1 MKILFATDNFPP
13 PLSGHAIAVIN
24 MASAMKS
31 MGHEISIIAPSPQGF
46 KNRRTDLSEV
56 TGNLKKSVVGNIRV
70 SCLRSLPLFRGDNAL
85 KSLAVGRS
93 FIRRE
98 MSNFKPDIIHFNG
111 WGPLCKTVYK
121 EKPVNSAKIIA
132 TCHGVP
138 MHVTSKLF
146 GKNVAAP
153 GLEKYIWGMM
163 VTFYGKMDLVLSP
176 SNFVN
181 KRLVASGL
189 DKKKGIVLSNGIET
203 SKYVHHDGENRS
215 EILKKFRIPE
225 DKLLVTYVGRLDP
238 EKNIHMLTKTVEHFQ
253 YDNDILFVAA
263 GAGKLKKKLGSFAAK
278 NKNNFLLHDWLNS
291 EEMVDILGVSD
302 IFFNPSP
309 SESQSITT
317 LEAMASYLPVVAADE
332 GALPDLV
339 EENANGFLF
348 KNNDL
353 DSCTRKLKILLKDR
367 NLIKKYGMR
376 SREKS
381 LLHDRTTV
389 MSRLENIYR
398 LKKPQSGPET

>member
-13 PLSGHAIAVIN
+13 PFSGHAKAVIN
-24 MASAMKS
+24 MALAMKS
-31 MGHEISIIAPSPQGF
+31 RGHEITIIAPSPEGF
-46 KNRRTDLSEV
+46 KNHHTDLSEV
-56 TGNLKKSVVGNIRV
+56 TDNVEKTANANIRV
-70 SCLRSLPLFRGDNAL
+70 SYPRSLPLFHGDNAL
-85 KSLAVGRS
+85 KSLMVGKT

-98 MSNFKPDIIHFNG
+98 MINFKPDIIHFNG

-121 EKPVNSAKIIA
+121 AKPTISAKTIA

-153 GLEKYIWGMM
+153 GLEKMIWRMM
-163 VTFYGKMDLVLSP
+163 VNFYGKMDLVLSP

-181 KRLVASGL
+181 KQLTAIGL
-189 DKKKGIVLSNGIET
+189 EEKKGIVLSNGIET
-203 SKYVHHDGENRS
+203 PKYSHHDGEKRS
-215 EILKKFRIPE
+215 AILKKYRLPE
-225 DKLLVTYVGRLDP
+225 DKLLATYVGRLDP
-238 EKNIHMLTKTVEHFQ
+238 EKNIHMLTKTVEHFH
-253 YDNDILFVAA
+253 YNNNLLFIAA
-263 GAGKLKKKLGSFAAK
+263 GAGKLKRKLESFAAK
-278 NKNNFLLHDWLNS
+278 NRINFLLRDWLNS

-317 LEAMASYLPVVAADE
+317 MEAMASYLPIVATNE
-332 GALPDLV
+332 GALVDLV
-339 EENANGFLF
+339 EENVNGFLF

-353 DSCTRKLKILLKDR
+353 DSCTRKLKILLKNR
-367 NLIKKYGMR
+367 ELIKKFGIR

-381 LLHDRTTV
+381 LLHDRNTV
-389 MSRLENIYR
+389 MDRLENIYR
-398 LKKPQSGPET
+398 L